1 MIQPSPPSRKT
12 VLATFGSLGDLH
24 PFVAL
29 AKGLQARGHE
39 PIIATSEYHR
49 ELIERQHIGFFPV
62 RPDLLEFAERPEIF
76 RLLMDRNRGTAAV
89 IKQVFLPHLRDSFDD
104 LMRAVEG
111 ADLLVTHTIAF
122 AGPLVAEVSGVPW
135 VSALLAPMALFSKY
149 DPPVPPQAAWLRH
162 LHPLGPRFFGPLLR
176 VARRVVYPW
185 GEPVRQL
192 RRELGLPPGD
202 DPLFEGANSPDCV
215 LALFSSAL
223 GSPQPD
229 WPSQTLQTGFAF
241 FDDANANGISDEL
254 ARFLDTG
261 PPPIVFTLGSSAVMD
276 AGSFYQ
282 ESLAAAR
289 RVGRRAVL
297 LIGVDP
303 RNQPTEPLRDD
314 AIAIDYAPFSEIFPR
329 AAAVV
334 HQGGVGT
341 TGQAL
346 RAGRPML
353 VVPWSHDQYDNAERV
368 RRLGVAEMLE
378 KTRYRAARVAT
389 ALGRLFEDPAY
400 AVRARQVGEQLR
412 DEDGVRAA
420 VEAMLSC
427 ERRIAT
433 KNQSPCDRGLN
444 KCSRRRPSVNQAFQ
458 HDET

>member
-1 MIQPSPPSRKT
+1 MTASSLTPRRI

-39 PIIATSEYHR
+39 PVIATSEYHR
-49 ELIERQHIGFFPV
+49 ELIERQQIGFFPV
-62 RPDLLEFAERPEIF
+62 RPDLLDFAERPEIF

-89 IKQVFLPHLRDSFDD
+89 VKQVFMPHLRDSFDD

-122 AGPLVAEVSGVPW
+122 AGPLVAEITGIPW
-135 VSALLAPMALFSKY
+135 VSALLAPIALFSKY

-162 LHPLGPRFFGPLLR
+162 LHPLGPRFFGPLLA
-176 VARRVVYPW
+176 VARRALRSW
-185 GEPVRQL
+185 GEPVRRL
-192 RRELGLPPGD
+192 RRELGLPPGG

-223 GSPQPD
+223 GGPQPD
-229 WPSQTLQTGFAF
+229 WPGQTLQTGFAF
-241 FDDANANGISDEL
+241 FDDANATGMSEEL
-254 ARFLDTG
+254 SRFLDAG

-276 AGSFYQ
+276 AGSFFR

-289 RVGRRAVL
+289 RLDRRAVL

-303 RNQPTEPLRDD
+303 RNQPAEPLNND
-314 AIAIDYAPFSEIFPR
+314 AIAIDYAPFSELFPR

-341 TGQAL
+341 TGQAM

-368 RRLGVAEMLE
+368 RRLGM
-378 KTRYRAARVAT
+378 
-389 ALGRLFEDPAY
+389 
-400 AVRARQVGEQLR
+400 
-412 DEDGVRAA
+412 
-420 VEAMLSC
+420 
-427 ERRIAT
+427 
-433 KNQSPCDRGLN
+433 
-444 KCSRRRPSVNQAFQ
+444 
-458 HDET
+458 